1 MKSFVAVLALCASAS
16 AGVVPNVYHAG
27 AYAYPYAYGYTAAAP
42 AYAYAGAPV
51 VHAQPLA
58 AQVAPVAGLYHAVDT
73 SVAYS
78 QLYPAAEA
86 YIHEDIAA
94 EPYID
99 AQIEAEPYVHQE
111 IEAEPYV
118 HVEIAAEPYVH
129 IEPALTPEA
138 LGVVRAGSV
147 QVNANPVIAPI
158 PAAGPVATFSGQCVN
173 NLGAIVPCAL

>member
-27 AYAYPYAYGYTAAAP
+27 AYAYP
-42 AYAYAGAPV
+42 YAYAGAPV

-99 AQIEAEPYVHQE
+99 AQIEAEPYVRQE

-118 HVEIAAEPYVH
+118 HEEIAAEPYVH
-129 IEPALTPEA
+129 VEGAAAP
-138 LGVVRAGSV
+138 VVYAH
-147 QVNANPVIAPI
+147 AP
-158 PAAGPVATFSGQCVN
+158 
-173 NLGAIVPCAL
+173 